1 MDKERIKEYIR
12 NIEQIEEDS
21 IQLFK
26 LVPLKPAESIKNAD
40 LGESLLILRWFPDE
54 NAKKISRD
62 LKRRYE
68 SWYFATLKLIQE
80 YLPYQEKDF
89 TKVYEI
95 MISYVTLNRYATT
108 TEQILS
114 KVEQQYD
121 KGFVDIYLN
130 EFSEVID
137 NQANLIRSLLYLPEQ
152 TLIPAY
158 RCFLTGIA
166 CANPLREN
174 PSLVFVVMPFD
185 KSFDDIYQIGI
196 KETVKSLSL
205 QCQRSDEI
213 IHTQNVICTAI
224 CQPIRVARYIIVDI
238 TGKNP
243 NVFYELG
250 LTHARV
256 EDTDQI
262 NKRVIIITRD
272 IDDIPFDLRNMSI
285 IHYDSIGSLR
295 AKLKDVLIG
304 LMSQQHSNSNGE
316 K

>member
-1 MDKERIKEYIR
+1 MDKERIKEYIKD
-12 NIEQIEEDS
+12 IEKVEEDS

-26 LVPLKPAESIKNAD
+26 QVPLKPADVLKSNDESF
-40 LGESLLILRWFPDE
+40 LILRWFPDE
-54 NAKKISRD
+54 DAKKVSRD
-62 LKRRYE
+62 IKRRYE
-68 SWYFATLKLIQE
+68 VWYFATLKLIQE

-89 TKVYEI
+89 SRVYEI
-95 MISYVTLNRYATT
+95 MISYVTLNRSATT

-114 KVEQQYD
+114 RVEQQYER
-121 KGFVDIYLN
+121 GFVDIYLN

-137 NQANLIRSLLYLPEQ
+137 SQANLVRSLLYLTEESS
-152 TLIPAY
+152 TPAY

-196 KETVKSLSL
+196 KETAKSLSL

-224 CQPIRVARYIIVDI
+224 CQPIRAARYVVVDI

-256 EDTDQI
+256 EDPDQS
-262 NKRVIIITRD
+262 NKSVIIITQD
-272 IDDIPFDLRNMSI
+272 IDDIPFDLRNMSVI
-285 IHYDSIGSLR
+285 QYDSIGSLR
-295 AKLKDVLIG
+295 TKLKEVLIG
-304 LMSQQHSNSNGE
+304 LMSRHGGRSIDDI
-316 K
+316 